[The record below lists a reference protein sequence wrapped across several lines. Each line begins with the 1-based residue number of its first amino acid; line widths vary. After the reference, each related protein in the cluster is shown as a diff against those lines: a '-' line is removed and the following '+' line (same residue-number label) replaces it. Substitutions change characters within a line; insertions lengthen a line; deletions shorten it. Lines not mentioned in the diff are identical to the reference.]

1 MASGSGT
8 KNVPNADESSNVGFT
23 APGQEGSIAGRPAPF
38 NVRVDG
44 ANGNG
49 KGAYATGALTR
60 SNSRQDVYRG
70 GMNLG
75 GLAPVLPSLH
85 GTVLQVGGG
94 GLKGNTWEFFIQEL
108 TDYMGQQQMDR
119 CDGRGGWYYHE
130 LGNSNGSNDCGDA
143 GHSDAELDPM
153 GLYWDGER

>member
-1 MASGSGT
+1 
-8 KNVPNADESSNVGFT
+8 
-23 APGQEGSIAGRPAPF
+23 
-38 NVRVDG
+38 
-44 ANGNG
+44 
-49 KGAYATGALTR
+49 
-60 SNSRQDVYRG
+60 
-70 GMNLG
+70 MNLG

-130 LGNSNGSNDCGDA
+130 LGNSNGSNDCGSA
-143 GHSDAELDPM
+143 GHSDASSINGHISGWRALKSRDLHFEWLLPIVTNTESLPILLGTSKVM
-153 GLYWDGER
+153 GALGIVVIQAQAT